1 MLRKTMF
8 LSAILTSAFGL
19 SAAAN
24 AGSTITD
31 KSYWPNEA
39 RRGLD
44 RQTVTQG
51 GPRSAYASDPS
62 RTGFV
67 TADAPA
73 VSRWTYSGGPKGR

>member
-1 MLRKTMF
+1 MTKKNLLAAAVLLPLATF
-8 LSAILTSAFGL
+8 

-39 RRGLD
+39 RRGID

-62 RTGFV
+62 RMGSV

-73 VSRWTYSGGPKGR
+73 LSRWTYSGGPKGR